1 MADKIVKKTGY
12 IFVEDGKEHRAS
24 EKTFNDYGGIE
35 AYKADSPNTKVRMQK
50 DGKLYDIPLSR
61 YDEAAEWGY
70 SLYKY
75 EKNDTI
81 KEPDFS
87 EFERQA
93 PDFAEYENKPTKHVQ
108 SANLDAPQPGVPVVS
123 ESALGIGDEP
133 VESTRVALPTLENL
147 TSGVAPSAPSAEEV
161 NPTTPEVVKDAELE
175 DIKQRHALREQLSGQ
190 EQPTVVEPKA
200 MTDAEMAQAIES
212 AKRGA
217 DKFAT
222 ENQRVSDALGNVTLQ
237 SLQKGEKPFVGKQ
250 WNSALGEFENAY
262 LDEGKVLTE
271 REITHKDAVKPEKVQ
286 AVFENAVDRL
296 FAEEQSAAEARANLV
311 DGQNA
316 MGGFTPA
323 YGGMARS
330 LQTTAQKMQETDLEK
345 VMGNVVDKLLSD
357 DALLINSVKPYVENG
372 MSVEDA
378 VKTAA
383 NELATTAQ
391 QRMMQ
396 RYKEQVTPDSKWSYM
411 FGEAW
416 KNSLANQL
424 GVGIARLY
432 AGTSGLGAQI
442 KDEAYAQTGEKAG
455 SLYRVGAGV
464 GTLLLDAP
472 AFGGL
477 GKGAGFVTSKATQA
491 LTNLAARKAMGVT
504 TNAGIKA
511 AERYIA
517 SGLGA
522 RMAQGMATTGLTLGS
537 YDGLAEFA
545 RGMRTGADTDVS
557 GRIEHGMLTGA
568 LIGWIPIA
576 SRYMRKNMSATGKM
590 MTDAGAFVTE
600 AELFNISGLLSSG
613 EAIDIAKHN
622 EGFFESA
629 ATLVAMKGSHKLPM
643 LLTAGGRV
651 QMRKELA
658 DRYNGQDYIN
668 NARFTRE
675 EIAELNRL
683 GYDVKDMFKST
694 DIKKERKKTD
704 IDAEYHDVEVVE
716 REGKTEYDVLDRYQA
731 IQADDRVPMTIKAKM
746 LYFVE
751 RKIAVNMPIAT
762 RVDYRE
768 SEDGFAVETY
778 DAVGRLIARK
788 SFKITQRKEAEALR
802 DEMMLACE
810 GNSISVMEQVYDR
823 QVGEEALAMEVRKTW
838 EQDQASGN
846 PTFKSI
852 QDVYDLYAEHRA
864 QNTPEWQR
872 IVNKPSQIN
881 HQRIKQRIE
890 SQTGLKIAD
899 ILAKPMDKRT
909 LEEVA
914 ALAEYERELAVVRVK
929 QEPMN
934 DYAETNT
941 RNTNET
947 RNVGTI
953 GELNATSEEIAKSE
967 EVKPEVKEE
976 TTPTAETA
984 PSVEENVPTA
994 ETTTPTAPVAEVEET
1009 TPTAE
1014 TTPQESKPLTEPA
1027 ESRRG
1032 QEANIED
1039 VIALYANGDAGKA
1052 EAMRKSA
1059 PEDYEGLIADLE
1071 AEREMAIAYANGEPA
1086 SEKPLEWEYWAEREG
1101 LTEPTDNDNETAPI
1115 EETAPV
1121 AEETKPKLTAME
1133 KARGDAVEAR
1143 VAEWN
1148 DNVGKESV
1156 RVVKSIDE
1164 VANAYAL
1171 KQIQAGERVAG
1182 WYDTGTN
1189 QVVIYAPNIES
1200 MKDVDKTY
1208 VHEVVGH
1215 DGIRAL
1221 FGSEKDVDAFF
1232 DKVYDSMPEAERE
1245 RLSNYPGVKDIKDEA
1260 KKRRAVADE
1269 YVAKL
1274 AEKEISEMTTEERS
1288 AWDKIVEWIRDAV
1301 TRILGK
1307 TKLTEEDI
1315 REAIRASYAKMRA
1328 ERAGN
1333 KVDVKSNPIEDL
1345 KSVKAEAEKPTK
1357 TTKPATKKDVKQTK
1371 LQKEIKSRLESEW
1384 DDAPKDIRGMIE
1396 DLSWLDKPIDIED
1409 VVYGYLESLGSPK
1422 SQYRLLLQGDGVAKG
1437 VTDELG
1443 LPAKEIQRM
1452 VGFNKF
1458 ATRANGGISLQE
1470 MAERIFMDLD
1480 KDIPGAVNVSDSD
1493 IRNIMIDI
1501 LHSTKQ
1507 PSDIST
1513 NRANRRMQIAE
1524 DFYNDWRRNE
1534 DALEAQYAEAELK
1547 AEMEAAKVFGPYFVS
1562 EQEFDDEA
1570 MQGIGKEIELVA
1582 DKIGL
1587 RPSQYRG
1594 AEVKVAN
1601 GAVMIKSEWHS
1612 GSGASAFL
1620 VQMVADNGTSTP
1632 DRYWQ
1637 AYRDG
1642 KPVTELMVDEAV
1654 NAQDMEQLFDEQG
1667 NLKQPTIEDYL
1678 KRKGI
1683 TFEAKTPIAEGEDYE
1698 AIEDGLRF
1706 KIVDDEEIIKKFE
1719 TEPLV
1724 KTYRAMVKIGDK
1736 YYPPMSTKEDGK
1748 LREGNALG
1756 DIIQSEE
1763 RPDLAIEKDGKYYFK
1778 LEKDN
1783 DDNLEARYN
1792 PYLHTSD
1799 WMMNDQ
1805 FKQAGD
1811 RPNLVVVEMG
1821 LLPSDLE
1828 SGYHAEKAKDP
1839 TGWVAG
1845 GWKAGDVANQLP
1857 IKRQV
1862 ALTQYGKMLREV
1874 PTQEVAEHIYKL
1886 IDGYVDVLPT
1896 NMFAPQVRKALEN
1909 MGMQFVKTDNQGYVL
1924 EGENAGKTWA
1934 SVYGEMTKARNAKK
1948 AKKAKKTDDGDM
1960 LVEAAKKA
1968 TKKATKKTKK
1978 TAEKVDEGDDVSVEP
1993 NGNLRFNVLTFED
2006 WTDSNGVKHEGT
2018 MSQVLN
2024 RMKGKNFSEKDI
2036 ADMERKMTEA
2046 YAYMKKLEELSDAEG
2061 RVRFDKLVE
2070 WAKQRPNYKQIGK
2083 NYVKAITSLVS
2094 NGDYPI
2100 NLELTTDCIKREA
2113 FTHLLNALVRRGAD
2127 LSAMGPAEIV
2137 TIQKMMKQY
2146 GIEVACDL
2154 CFVEG
2159 KRLQIV
2165 NWAQQIVDDWNKS
2178 LIEAGVNT
2186 DEEFGFGQDGEAFI
2200 PVEEWESYKD
2210 KSAVAKT
2217 KRTIDE
2223 VLQLFAN
2230 VNPKD
2235 IEKRKRENAKAV
2247 EQYKAEKAEKWA
2259 KRTGKP
2265 ASEWKPTKEQ
2275 KSEIKKLK
2283 NEGLAV
2289 EYVGK
2294 NMNAYKK
2301 AFERMRAE
2309 WVEKNPGK
2317 DVLSFTPTAKQW
2329 DELGKIR
2336 NKQIGDVQQKM
2347 VRLIMEYPEMR
2358 KKMTLN
2364 DLLGSKGLMDIR
2376 QQHGEAYAQLYSI
2389 ILQRFG
2395 TGTPKPVQDA
2405 VPYDGEVMTLSE
2417 KDYEKANKIGGARLF
2432 SFSDFDITK
2441 VFDYMQMFFDLEANK
2456 QRLQSYTK
2464 EIAAPL
2470 IFGKSNVKMN
2480 ISTLAKAIVP
2490 DSVKEEY
2497 KRASEKIKKAL
2508 QHKWAENAGL
2518 IVDENGKI
2526 SGINFSKEHSVSPEF
2541 AQEIFHDD
2549 ERNKDCGAIMVGCS
2563 VNHAIYSALQD
2574 WIRMVI
2580 PFHLSGMPLAA
2591 RDKTDVLWY
2600 TDFTE
2605 YQSTRKKTSGGW
2617 SKISD
2622 KEDTFKFYDD
2632 MDKEGWNMRDKTRE
2646 YLAWCEKNGYRP
2658 KFDWGINSQKYVEY
2672 CEENGYTPN
2681 QELIDAMD
2689 KDTENGVWNQY
2700 YKFLTDF
2707 TAYKPVF
2714 NEKGEMIDEIPSP
2727 QKPIVTDF
2735 DMSEV
2740 EKEVLFEGENSILA
2754 HREDNIKK
2762 TNQHIEELA
2771 DKAERYLAGEVTE
2784 EELNLRDDVFYDS
2797 SADARKY
2804 LDANAGKKLSYDR
2817 GTRFR
2822 IGEDE
2827 EQTNVM
2833 NSKQKAVGKEYPAVD
2848 EGEFDN
2854 LRFRVTNRQKE
2865 TIMSKKWLGSR
2876 TDLSDAEKESFIEWL
2891 DKQDY
2896 DAATTLATA
2905 RWFANGTIRVP
2916 EDMAKVQQAVKVA
2929 NIAKVD
2935 ATQFKSP
2942 MEVIDIFADIKP
2954 KEKAINP
2961 DEVKTLSNKVEYPNG
2976 IAVYDV
2982 EDSQE
2987 SRENMRKI
2995 INTHFGEDANPWCL
3009 LQGDGNGNLIK
3020 GSQRMWEYYNK
3031 YPKRVAFKNGKLIA
3045 FFASR
3050 DEPTWWD
3057 RQDAPHNTIPYTY
3070 KDNGRTIEEGYDE
3083 TTGESVITK
3092 IYKGNKEN
3100 GVYEEWYPN
3109 GQMSSH
3115 TEWKDGR
3122 PNGAHEQWNE
3132 SGQKLTHIEWKDG
3145 RRNGVSEQWYS
3156 NGQIKSHHEYKDGV
3170 VNGITELWHENG
3182 QKKLHQEYGDKL
3194 IQTDMSD
3201 EFGFIPGIDDA
3212 EYKPVGVWEQWNSE
3226 GVKTEQI
3233 KFENGQ
3239 QVGVTRWY
3247 DDGTLQSFYGKQ
3259 NGQDM
3264 SITRPNK
3271 ESKTV
3276 VTTYYEGN
3284 NNWHEITESND
3295 ESSYTTKRRY
3305 VNNDLVEEDVT
3316 WVEHSYGLD
3325 DEGLY
3330 HAIPMRK
3337 VTRYED
3343 GEIVVHKYTDGKLES
3358 VERYPDNNPFRFR
3371 VDDEYAP
3378 VWNEGES
3385 FAEAQSRINRKK
3397 HVLEVEIERQERKK
3411 ALGRDV
3417 DEADLAAKKAEF
3429 EKLRKDAITLEIGPD
3444 APVRGADED
3453 HDSYS
3458 RRMEAYENALNEWRS
3473 KRWGE
3478 DSILDAMLRDASNA
3492 YADMTDEEFK
3502 EYIEKEKDRNNL
3514 SVKEMKAV
3522 IKNQIRERRRYIDVE
3537 NWRLEE
3543 YLHELTNKTTKEQR
3557 KQIPFILEG
3566 SYAIPVERKD
3576 GRYKKYLQDTNKVDV
3591 SMELDGKDDLLQNSN
3606 NVDNHALTA
3615 NQHGLR
3621 QSDVVEY
3628 AVDSGAK
3635 IYLTDSQWNALVR
3648 MPNGDIYV
3656 LDRYG
3661 VQYAMYLK
3669 PEIWIDPISKDDA
3682 ELIGM
3687 FLRGE
3692 AQQVRPQGLREY
3704 VEDKEY
3710 DKDTL
3715 DVARD
3720 VRGWYEEAW
3729 SLLELEGMTYKKEA
3743 IEDYVTHIWDLKASN
3758 PTAITTMQKFV
3769 AATAPKALKD
3779 INNYVATNTPYMR
3792 TRAIASLQDG
3802 MAIGLVPKFED
3813 ITDILRDYGHRM
3825 NEGIANRRLVNFVKG
3840 LEVNGMPAIR
3850 EEGSKAGTGLYVPIK
3865 NNALRGYEVHTDV
3878 KPVLD
3883 IIFGEYHTS
3892 DNAFWQGVG
3901 KTWDMWGGLM
3911 KKINLSLSF
3920 FHHGALTE
3928 SAIAMMGLKAFK
3940 VVAKNIIWDAA
3951 MKGHLPAFNDT
3962 KLTADAVKHFVQ
3974 LGATNDY
3981 SAKDVQLITE
3991 KLAKWAEGIV
4001 GVEQAANFVDFAN
4014 KGLDKILWDYLH
4026 DGLKIYSYGKLADEI
4041 RAKAEKQG
4049 WDEETLNKALD
4060 EAGQLINDTFG
4071 GQHWDLLGQSP
4082 NALKWYRRLLLSPDW
4097 TVSSIRQALA
4107 PFGFGQMYNDK
4118 SFWKKWFKHDDVA
4131 SVRKKYGRSFWLTA
4145 FIFFGITMNALNAM
4159 LRAKDEEEEKKKA
4172 DEIRK
4177 TNPDY
4182 KSPYEIVYP
4191 EGMKWWDYTMLGN
4204 AQGHQTH
4211 LFMGRYADGK
4221 EGYLR
4226 WGKQFRELPEL
4237 FLGRDGL
4244 GFPDPMIDKIVGKL
4258 NPMINFMTNIVGG
4271 ISPTGYENP
4280 FMRDKKGTERN
4291 LGRLMV
4297 LATAH
4302 MPYSIPTDEEK
4313 EFKLIDLVM
4322 PSTKGFSTWKAIDR
4336 FKTGIKDGD
4345 MDYINKVIKACVM
4358 NGVDAEETLN
4368 AAMKQVEVELKDA
4381 MMEGVENLED
4391 AMNQYDTE
4399 TNPMRKMQL
4408 RNYIRKQLSA
4418 QEWKEVDV
4426 EALLEDAYAMIN
4438 GGVSAKDIKKYD
4450 ELTTLQDVT
4459 EDWRI
4464 DHALAGL
4471 KEYEDQW
4478 KEVKESGD
4486 TIAQAIFHR
4495 DKGAY
4500 IEKAKHL
4507 RKVKYAVNEM
4517 KKKLGK
4523 GNDEEVMKELRSI
4536 RDEAFNPTRE
4546 RVPKPMKANKPK
4558 PEKSTE
4564 AIRAGIYKK

>member
-87 EFERQA
+87 EFERKA
-93 PDFAEYENKPTKHVQ
+93 PDFAEYENKPTNHVQ
-108 SANLDAPQPGVPVVS
+108 PANLDAPQPGVPVVS
-123 ESALGIGDEP
+123 ESDLGIGDEP
-133 VESTRVALPTLENL
+133 AESTRVALPTLENL
-147 TSGVAPSAPSAEEV
+147 TSGVAPTAPSAEDV
-161 NPTTPEVVKDAELE
+161 NPTSDKTTEVTPTANAVPQQTNMPFQKTDEKTDLAGVREIMSRAKVVDDAYAEANRNLLTFGQNNLLGDKKAVQVGAEWDAEQKKFVSQHTDITGGVGTKEHAELVTRNVKPALGFANSYEDLE
-175 DIKQRHALREQLSGQ
+175 SEVDRRIAD
-190 EQPTVVEPKA
+190 VEKRTQA
-200 MTDAEMAQAIES
+200 YNVKRKAQAEQER
-212 AKRGA
+212 KEGRT
-217 DKFAT
+217 FY
-222 ENQRVSDALGNVTLQ
+222 QRVIDA
-237 SLQKGEKPFVGKQ
+237 
-250 WNSALGEFENAY
+250 
-262 LDEGKVLTE
+262 
-271 REITHKDAVKPEKVQ
+271 
-286 AVFENAVDRL
+286 
-296 FAEEQSAAEARANLV
+296 
-311 DGQNA
+311 
-316 MGGFTPA
+316 
-323 YGGMARS
+323 
-330 LQTTAQKMQETDLEK
+330 
-345 VMGNVVDKLLSD
+345 
-357 DALLINSVKPYVENG
+357 
-372 MSVEDA
+372 
-378 VKTAA
+378 
-383 NELATTAQ
+383 
-391 QRMMQ
+391 
-396 RYKEQVTPDSKWSYM
+396 
-411 FGEAW
+411 FGEA
-416 KNSLANQL
+416 
-424 GVGIARLY
+424 Y
-432 AGTSGLGAQI
+432 
-442 KDEAYAQTGEKAG
+442 EAEG
-455 SLYRVGAGV
+455 
-464 GTLLLDAP
+464 
-472 AFGGL
+472 
-477 GKGAGFVTSKATQA
+477 
-491 LTNLAARKAMGVT
+491 
-504 TNAGIKA
+504 
-511 AERYIA
+511 
-517 SGLGA
+517 
-522 RMAQGMATTGLTLGS
+522 TTG
-537 YDGLAEFA
+537 
-545 RGMRTGADTDVS
+545 
-557 GRIEHGMLTGA
+557 
-568 LIGWIPIA
+568 
-576 SRYMRKNMSATGKM
+576 
-590 MTDAGAFVTE
+590 
-600 AELFNISGLLSSG
+600 
-613 EAIDIAKHN
+613 
-622 EGFFESA
+622 
-629 ATLVAMKGSHKLPM
+629 
-643 LLTAGGRV
+643 
-651 QMRKELA
+651 
-658 DRYNGQDYIN
+658 
-668 NARFTRE
+668 
-675 EIAELNRL
+675 
-683 GYDVKDMFKST
+683 
-694 DIKKERKKTD
+694 
-704 IDAEYHDVEVVE
+704 
-716 REGKTEYDVLDRYQA
+716 
-731 IQADDRVPMTIKAKM
+731 
-746 LYFVE
+746 
-751 RKIAVNMPIAT
+751 
-762 RVDYRE
+762 
-768 SEDGFAVETY
+768 
-778 DAVGRLIARK
+778 
-788 SFKITQRKEAEALR
+788 AEALR
-802 DEMMLACE
+802 KELENPEYKNLFVESILLDNAKKRIEASKLQRGDGFWDWQNAKNIGSGLSDAVANPE
-810 GNSISVMEQVYDR
+810 TFGGASISPVIGLELARVSDKWAKGQELTEDEKNLAVVAALYQEAQSLEVPLGYTTGEVTGLAIPFMIEIAANPTRGTSNAIANKIMTDAVRRFGLRGVGKTATKIASRVVGDVAESAALAGTLQAPKV
-823 QVGEEALAMEVRKTW
+823 VGEAGKRRAGKAQYTLDANNNVRGVSFKERESNAEALAKSFATMTITNFTEKLSESLDVVGGALWSGVKKVGGKAAASKAGKMLRLDHIDAFINSKGAKAWWDATKNLESRIQLGGFGSEILEEEADAVLQALIVQDTSLSDAMSMENQIQILCGVALMNGSMGLVRTGTW
-838 EQDQASGN
+838 GAGYANAKRKYNKSNREAERLFGKAEWNALRNKIDMADDASLVDELMNVVTSQNLTDEQKYAAEKYVFELQRYRGYNLAGDVQR
-846 PTFKSI
+846 KD
-852 QDVYDLYAEHRA
+852 DVYNALYEQGYDAEGEDRKVIVSDYVKTRSMADDVFNGDADAMLDTYGLQGKQLENAINADQVISENDKKALIEYARAKHRYNAMSTRIDDDVNNEIAEAGKAIDAAVNSDTNMLTRVQVKGSDKVYYVKAGTLAYDATTGEVFADKSEDMIVLYDAEA
-864 QNTPEWQR
+864 QKAEAVSKNEIERVVDNADANEYKQTTLQPMIDAKKAEQLAIIGEYEAEAMNEVERMRAERANATPE
-872 IVNKPSQIN
+872 
-881 HQRIKQRIE
+881 
-890 SQTGLKIAD
+890 A
-899 ILAKPMDKRT
+899 
-909 LEEVA
+909 
-914 ALAEYERELAVVRVK
+914 
-929 QEPMN
+929 
-934 DYAETNT
+934 
-941 RNTNET
+941 
-947 RNVGTI
+947 
-953 GELNATSEEIAKSE
+953 NA
-967 EVKPEVKEE
+967 EE
-976 TTPTAETA
+976 TTPEANDNE
-984 PSVEENVPTA
+984 
-994 ETTTPTAPVAEVEET
+994 TAPVAEEGNYPAELTEGVTDEAMIPYLQRQYDRHKDYATIDEMRKLAQYAYERDQLEPRDTRHIEAHKKYIDLREAVEGRKFAKKETAPVVEDVKPTEET
-1009 TPTAE
+1009 APVVEDVKAIV
-1014 TTPQESKPLTEPA
+1014 EPA
-1027 ESRRG
+1027 ETRRG
-1032 QEANIED
+1032 QEVNIED
-1039 VIALYANGDAGKA
+1039 VIALYASDDAGKA
-1052 EAMRKSA
+1052 EAMRNAKA
-1059 PEDYEGLIADLE
+1059 EDYEGIIADLE

-1086 SEKPLEWEYWAEREG
+1086 SEKPTEWEYWAEREG
-1101 LTEPTDNDNETAPI
+1101 LTEPTEETTPEANDN
-1115 EETAPV
+1115 ETAPV
-1121 AEETKPKLTAME
+1121 AEEVKPKLTPMQEAW
-1133 KARGDAVEAR
+1133 GNAVEAR

-1148 DNVGKESV
+1148 DNTGSKAV

-1164 VANAYAL
+1164 VTDAYVL
-1171 KQIQAGERVAG
+1171 KQLQEGKKATG
-1182 WYDTGTN
+1182 WYDTN
-1189 QVVIYAPNIES
+1189 AKQVVIYAPNIEN
-1200 MKDVDKTY
+1200 MKDVDKTFI
-1208 VHEVVGH
+1208 HEVVGH

-1221 FGSEKDVDAFF
+1221 FGNEKDVNAFY
-1232 DKVYDSMPEAERE
+1232 DKVYDIIPEDVRE
-1245 RLSNYPGVKDIKDEA
+1245 RLSGYPGVENIKDVA
-1260 KKRRAVADE
+1260 TKRRAIADE

-1274 AEKEISEMTTEERS
+1274 AEKEISEMDKAERT
-1288 AWDKIVEWIRDAV
+1288 AWDKIVAWIRDAV

-1328 ERAGN
+1328 ERNGV
-1333 KVDVKSNPIEDL
+1333 KVDVKAETNPIEDL

-1357 TTKPATKKDVKQTK
+1357 PKRRTKKATAKSEETTAAPEEVEPKVEETKPEVKKEKNKGKQFRVEEAASNFTLTQDNAGDFEYAIMNSISDAYSARGDYKKVKDV
-1371 LQKEIKSRLESEW
+1371 
-1384 DDAPKDIRGMIE
+1384 
-1396 DLSWLDKPIDIED
+1396 
-1409 VVYGYLESLGSPK
+1409 VV
-1422 SQYRLLLQGDGVAKG
+1422 RVKG
-1437 VTDELG
+1437 HTPNWSNFLRYDEATDEYVPVSDKILNVTIG
-1443 LPAKEIQRM
+1443 DYNNTDYRRAKEDFDEF
-1452 VGFNKF
+1452 V
-1458 ATRANGGISLQE
+1458 
-1470 MAERIFMDLD
+1470 AEYPNV
-1480 KDIPGAVNVSDSD
+1480 KAVNVE
-1493 IRNIMIDI
+1493 I
-1501 LHSTKQ
+1501 
-1507 PSDIST
+1507 
-1513 NRANRRMQIAE
+1513 E
-1524 DFYNDWRRNE
+1524 DGASVA
-1534 DALEAQYAEAELK
+1534 DALEQIHTALKEKGIDFEFESNPYWANQYSAEDNDLSAGGTRFRVEDGDGNPINKDGSLVLEKVKDVSEITDKDFNEPYRNIELPILPKKVSRAIGNNEKPIVIKRNIFIKNKISHKDLK
-1547 AEMEAAKVFGPYFVS
+1547 AEDSRKILKETLYSPNLYGQNQKKTRPYNWILIHLADRKSAIIVEVNENKNNVEVVNWHYLSGKGLVKKQKQAEREGGLILTLNSAAANTPNDLLYTDKDTNIF
-1562 EQEFDDEA
+1562 ENTT
-1570 MQGIGKEIELVA
+1570 KENEL
-1582 DKIGL
+1582 
-1587 RPSQYRG
+1587 
-1594 AEVKVAN
+1594 
-1601 GAVMIKSEWHS
+1601 
-1612 GSGASAFL
+1612 
-1620 VQMVADNGTSTP
+1620 
-1632 DRYWQ
+1632 
-1637 AYRDG
+1637 
-1642 KPVTELMVDEAV
+1642 
-1654 NAQDMEQLFDEQG
+1654 LF
-1667 NLKQPTIEDYL
+1667 
-1678 KRKGI
+1678 
-1683 TFEAKTPIAEGEDYE
+1683 EGEEKKDDYE

-1706 KIVDDEEIIKKFE
+1706 KIVDDEDVIKKFE
-1719 TEPLV
+1719 AEPLV

-1896 NMFAPQVRKALEN
+1896 NMFAPQVREALEN

-1948 AKKAKKTDDGDM
+1948 AKKAKKTEDGDM

-1978 TAEKVDEGDDVSVEP
+1978 AAEKVDEGDAVSVEP

-2006 WTDSNGVKHEGT
+2006 WTDSNGVTHEGT
-2018 MSQVLN
+2018 KSQVLN
-2024 RMKGKNFSEKDI
+2024 RMMEKNFSEKDV

-2083 NYVKAITSLVS
+2083 DYIKAITSLVS

-2165 NWAQQIVDDWNKS
+2165 HWAQQIVDDWNKS

-2217 KRTIDE
+2217 KSTIDE
-2223 VLQLFAN
+2223 VLQLFGN
-2230 VNPKD
+2230 VNPED
-2235 IEKRKRENAKAV
+2235 IAKQKRKNAKAV

-2275 KSEIKKLK
+2275 KREIKKLK

-2309 WVEKNPGK
+2309 WVENNPGK

-2364 DLLGSKGLMDIR
+2364 DLLGSKVLMDIR

-2754 HREDNIKK
+2754 HREGNIKK

-2822 IGEDE
+2822 
-2827 EQTNVM
+2827 
-2833 NSKQKAVGKEYPAVD
+2833 
-2848 EGEFDN
+2848 
-2854 LRFRVTNRQKE
+2854 
-2865 TIMSKKWLGSR
+2865 
-2876 TDLSDAEKESFIEWL
+2876 
-2891 DKQDY
+2891 
-2896 DAATTLATA
+2896 
-2905 RWFANGTIRVP
+2905 
-2916 EDMAKVQQAVKVA
+2916 
-2929 NIAKVD
+2929 
-2935 ATQFKSP
+2935 
-2942 MEVIDIFADIKP
+2942 
-2954 KEKAINP
+2954 
-2961 DEVKTLSNKVEYPNG
+2961 
-2976 IAVYDV
+2976 
-2982 EDSQE
+2982 
-2987 SRENMRKI
+2987 
-2995 INTHFGEDANPWCL
+2995 
-3009 LQGDGNGNLIK
+3009 
-3020 GSQRMWEYYNK
+3020 
-3031 YPKRVAFKNGKLIA
+3031 
-3045 FFASR
+3045 
-3050 DEPTWWD
+3050 
-3057 RQDAPHNTIPYTY
+3057 
-3070 KDNGRTIEEGYDE
+3070 
-3083 TTGESVITK
+3083 
-3092 IYKGNKEN
+3092 
-3100 GVYEEWYPN
+3100 
-3109 GQMSSH
+3109 
-3115 TEWKDGR
+3115 
-3122 PNGAHEQWNE
+3122 
-3132 SGQKLTHIEWKDG
+3132 
-3145 RRNGVSEQWYS
+3145 
-3156 NGQIKSHHEYKDGV
+3156 
-3170 VNGITELWHENG
+3170 
-3182 QKKLHQEYGDKL
+3182 
-3194 IQTDMSD
+3194 
-3201 EFGFIPGIDDA
+3201 
-3212 EYKPVGVWEQWNSE
+3212 
-3226 GVKTEQI
+3226 
-3233 KFENGQ
+3233 
-3239 QVGVTRWY
+3239 
-3247 DDGTLQSFYGKQ
+3247 
-3259 NGQDM
+3259 
-3264 SITRPNK
+3264 
-3271 ESKTV
+3271 
-3276 VTTYYEGN
+3276 
-3284 NNWHEITESND
+3284 
-3295 ESSYTTKRRY
+3295 
-3305 VNNDLVEEDVT
+3305 
-3316 WVEHSYGLD
+3316 
-3325 DEGLY
+3325 
-3330 HAIPMRK
+3330 
-3337 VTRYED
+3337 
-3343 GEIVVHKYTDGKLES
+3343 
-3358 VERYPDNNPFRFR
+3358 

-3378 VWNEGES
+3378 VWDEGES
-3385 FAEAQSRINRKK
+3385 FAEAQMRVNRKK
-3397 HVLEVEIERQERKK
+3397 HVLEVEVMRMERKK

-3417 DEADLAAKKAEF
+3417 DEADLEAKKAELD
-3429 EKLRKDAITLEIGPD
+3429 KLTKDAITLEIGPS
-3444 APVRGADED
+3444 APVRADGED

-3478 DSILDAMLRDASNA
+3478 DSVLDAMLRDASNA
-3492 YADMTDEEFK
+3492 YADMTDEEFRAYMDK
-3502 EYIEKEKDRNNL
+3502 EKERNNL
-3514 SVKEMKAV
+3514 SVKEMKAI

-3537 NWRLEE
+3537 NWALEE
-3543 YLHELTNKTTKEQR
+3543 YLHDLTGKTTEEQR

-3566 SYAIPVERKD
+3566 SHTAPVDRKD
-3576 GRYKKYLQDTNKVDV
+3576 GRYKKYLYDTGKVDV
-3591 SMELDGKDDLLQNSN
+3591 SMEIEDKDVLLRNGT

-3628 AVDSGAK
+3628 AVDNDAK
-3635 IYLTDSQWNALVR
+3635 IYLTDNQWNALVR

-3669 PEIWIDPISKDDA
+3669 PSIWIDGISKDDA
-3682 ELIGM
+3682 QLVGM

-3692 AQQVRPQGLREY
+3692 AQQMTPRGLREY

-3715 DVARD
+3715 DIARD
-3720 VRGWYEEAW
+3720 VRRWYEEAW
-3729 SLLELEGMTYKKEA
+3729 ALLELEGMTYKKEA
-3743 IEDYVTHIWDLKASN
+3743 IEDYVTHIWDLKASS
-3758 PTAITTMQKFV
+3758 PTAVTTMQKFV

-3779 INNYVATNTPYMR
+3779 VNNYVATNTPYMR
-3792 TRAIASLQDG
+3792 TRAIASLRDG
-3802 MAIGLVPKFED
+3802 MELGLVPKYED
-3813 ITDILRDYGHRM
+3813 IVDILRDYGHRL
-3825 NEGIANRRLVNFVKG
+3825 NESVANRRLVNFVKG

-3850 EEGSKAGTGLYVPIK
+3850 EEGSKAGEGLYVPIK

-3892 DNAFWQGVG
+3892 DNVWVQKIG
-3901 KTWDMWGGLM
+3901 KGWDMWGGLM

-3928 SAIAMMGLKAFK
+3928 SAIAMMGLKALK
-3940 VVAKNIIWDAA
+3940 VVAKNIIWDAVI
-3951 MKGHLPAFNDT
+3951 KGHLPAFHDT

-4071 GQHWDLLGQSP
+4071 GQHWDLMGVSP
-4082 NALKWYRRLLLSPDW
+4082 NTLKWARRLLLSPDW
-4097 TVSSIRQALA
+4097 TLSSMRQALA
-4107 PFGFGQMYNDK
+4107 PFGIGQLYADDK
-4118 SFWKKWFKHDDVA
+4118 FWKKWGKHDDVA

-4336 FKTGIKDGD
+4336 FKTGIKDAD

-4368 AAMKQVEVELKDA
+4368 AAMKQVEVELKEA

-4426 EALLEDAYAMIN
+4426 QALLEDAYAMIN
-4438 GGVSAKDIKKYD
+4438 GGVSAKNIKKYD

-4500 IEKAKHL
+4500 IEKATHL
-4507 RKVKYAVNEM
+4507 HKVERAVNEM

-4523 GNDEEVMKELRSI
+4523 GNDEEVMKDLRSI

-4564 AIRAGIYKK
+4564 AIRAGIYKNK